1 MMLVMIDAM
10 LRDASIRLAVL
21 RRETAAMKE
30 LRERDDSAMG
40 VLQVGGFRKG
50 GGESSAG
57 TLLLPNLCEGKS
69 EVVFGYQHSGGVES
83 GE

>member
-1 MMLVMIDAM
+1 
-10 LRDASIRLAVL
+10 
-21 RRETAAMKE
+21 
-30 LRERDDSAMG
+30 MG

-57 TLLLPNLCEGKS
+57 TLLLLPNLCEGKS
-69 EVVFGYQHSGGVES
+69 EVVFGYRDSGGVES